1 MRLQKVE
8 NVSKQIM
15 KFTRLSIYLTNR
27 QRNQT
32 LVIQIL
38 QNMRQKKQKHS
49 VNRLNNNS
57 KILMKYTGLQNYLKV
72 KKIVT
77 ERKNLRI

>member
-1 MRLQKVE
+1 
-8 NVSKQIM
+8 M